1 MQGEGDCSDG
11 SLFSLRCDWH
21 SWCRPA
27 PCLPHTGFHNEWPGM
42 DTTRSP
48 PPALL
53 VGTAWL
59 DFMGWSQRRAAHSRV
74 MPSTGPSL
82 PRVTTFCFW
91 FDSIE
96 LLSGCII
103 CKICMMWGTEGTWR
117 YLFKP
122 SRCPVAELRVAK
134 KPERRH
140 SRGISGHRHPGLYR
154 GLKLPHAAAHFKLN
168 VTKFLKRFSFVFFGL
183 TRHSQE

>member
-103 CKICMMWGTEGTWR
+103 CKICMMWGTEGTRR

-122 SRCPVAELRVAK
+122 SRCPVAELSSGQEAWEATQQRDLG
-134 KPERRH
+134 PPP
-140 SRGISGHRHPGLYR
+140 SRPLSRSQASACYC
-154 GLKLPHAAAHFKLN
+154 
-168 VTKFLKRFSFVFFGL
+168 TFLTL
-183 TRHSQE
+183 CD